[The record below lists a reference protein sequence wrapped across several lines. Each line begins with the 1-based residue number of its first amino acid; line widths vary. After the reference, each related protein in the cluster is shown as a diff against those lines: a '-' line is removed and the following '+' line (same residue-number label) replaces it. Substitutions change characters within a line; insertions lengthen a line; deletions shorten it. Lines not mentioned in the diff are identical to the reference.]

1 MQPAAA
7 QELAHDALRV
17 GGRFG
22 CGGGSIGGGAVRVG
36 HHPGSGPVAERR
48 TLGFSVHRGRKMAL
62 GGALGHGKGV
72 SRHAAKHQP
81 ARKRSTSSHTV
92 ETRE

>member
-22 CGGGSIGGGAVRVG
+22 CGGGSMGGHAVRVG
-36 HHPGSGPVAERR
+36 HHAGSGPVAERR
-48 TLGFSVHRGRKMAL
+48 TLRFLAARGRKMAL
-62 GGALGHGKGV
+62 GGALGHEEGA
-72 SRHAAKHQP
+72 SRRAAK
-81 ARKRSTSSHTV
+81 R
-92 ETRE
+92 

>member
-22 CGGGSIGGGAVRVG
+22 CSGGSIDGRAVRVQLMTG
-36 HHPGSGPVAERR
+36 IKKAGIVRAR
-48 TLGFSVHRGRKMAL
+48 T
-62 GGALGHGKGV
+62 V
-72 SRHAAKHQP
+72 S
-81 ARKRSTSSHTV
+81 
-92 ETRE
+92 

>member
-22 CGGGSIGGGAVRVG
+22 CSGGSIDGRAVRVG
-36 HHPGSGPVAERR
+36 HHAGSGPETHVAVF
-48 TLGFSVHRGRKMAL
+48 G
-62 GGALGHGKGV
+62 
-72 SRHAAKHQP
+72 
-81 ARKRSTSSHTV
+81 STGT
-92 ETRE
+92 

>member
-7 QELAHDALRV
+7 EELAHDALRV

-22 CGGGSIGGGAVRVG
+22 CGGGLIGGGAVRVG
-36 HHPGSGPVAERR
+36 HHPGSGPVDERR
-48 TLGFSVHRGRKMAL
+48 TLGFSVHRGRKVAL

-72 SRHAAKHQP
+72 SRHAAKRKP
-81 ARKRSTSSHTV
+81 ARNRRTSSC
-92 ETRE
+92 REEARA

>member
-36 HHPGSGPVAERR
+36 HHPGSGPVDERR
-48 TLGFSVHRGRKMAL
+48 TLRFLVQRGRKMTL
-62 GGALGHGKGV
+62 RGALGHGKGV
-72 SRHAAKHQP
+72 SRHAAKL
-81 ARKRSTSSHTV
+81 
-92 ETRE
+92 

>member
-36 HHPGSGPVAERR
+36 HHPGSGPVDERR
-48 TLGFSVHRGRKMAL
+48 TLGFSVHRGRKVAL

-72 SRHAAKHQP
+72 SRHAAKREP
-81 ARKRSTSSHTV
+81 ARKRCTSSR
-92 ETRE
+92 REEARA